1 MLRLKAPFPQV
12 LAQQNEEHMHDPKGS
27 IAGKEQ
33 QTRDEED
40 HAAVAVDNTKDD
52 DDNKDQIIG
61 S

>member
-1 MLRLKAPFPQV
+1 M